1 MAASKFTPSF
11 WSELRECW
19 EGDSREGFKWLVD
32 EKKLDISAPG
42 VRKRALLEG
51 WEKIRMEVSELETR
65 ETKKPRNHP
74 EKPSR
79 ETKKPSRETTR
90 KTNSSNELAGECG
103 FSGEEI
109 EVEECPSKEQETLL
123 EADPDRFGM
132 AGLTSKEEA
141 FVREYMV
148 DWNATQAAI
157 RAGYSPKSAA
167 QAGCAMLIKPN
178 VQQAVH
184 GLASARARRMGIDAD
199 DLMRLWAAIVSF
211 DANEL
216 VQLRRVCCA
225 YCYADDGNQPLLS
238 PSGLEQAKR
247 KHDAERAKRLRA
259 NEDDDIGE
267 YPEYAGPW
275 LDKRL
280 PPVDGCPECGGD
292 GREEVFFSDT
302 RNLSPAALQVYS
314 GIKVGER
321 GIEMLMMSKE
331 KAMDNLARA
340 LGLFRER
347 DQEGSGSVSVSGEE
361 LCKLFDDR
369 MRAARDRQAVVNA
382 ERLALGGG

>member
-11 WSELRECW
+11 WLELRECW

-32 EKKLDISAPG
+32 EKKIDISAPG
-42 VRKRALLEG
+42 VRKRALLER
-51 WEKIRMEVSELETR
+51 WEKIRMDVSELETR
-65 ETKKPRNHP
+65 KTKKPRNHP

-79 ETKKPSRETTR
+79 ETIQRNQETTR
-90 KTNSSNELAGECG
+90 KTNCSKDLTSEGGFCSSETEAKEW
-103 FSGEEI
+103 F
-109 EVEECPSKEQETLL
+109 SKEQETLSGT
-123 EADPDRFGM
+123 DPDSFGM
-132 AGLTSKEEA
+132 VGLTNKEEV

-157 RAGYSPKSAA
+157 RAGYSPKSAG
-167 QAGCAMLIKPN
+167 QAGCAILKKPN

-216 VQLRRVCCA
+216 VQLRRVCCP
-225 YCYADDGNQPLLS
+225 YCYSEDGSQPLFS

-247 KHDAERAKRLRA
+247 RHDAERAKRIRSNA
-259 NEDDDIGE
+259 EDDIGE
-267 YPEYAGPW
+267 FPEYAGPW
-275 LDKRL
+275 LDRRL

-302 RNLSPAALQVYS
+302 RNLSPAALQVYC
-314 GIKVGER
+314 GAKLGER

-347 DQEGSGSVSVSGEE
+347 EQDGSSAVSVSGEE

>member
-1 MAASKFTPSF
+1 
-11 WSELRECW
+11 
-19 EGDSREGFKWLVD
+19 
-32 EKKLDISAPG
+32 
-42 VRKRALLEG
+42 
-51 WEKIRMEVSELETR
+51 
-65 ETKKPRNHP
+65 
-74 EKPSR
+74 
-79 ETKKPSRETTR
+79 
-90 KTNSSNELAGECG
+90 
-103 FSGEEI
+103 
-109 EVEECPSKEQETLL
+109 
-123 EADPDRFGM
+123 
-132 AGLTSKEEA
+132 
-141 FVREYMV
+141 
-148 DWNATQAAI
+148 
-157 RAGYSPKSAA
+157 
-167 QAGCAMLIKPN
+167 MLIKPN

-292 GREEVFFSDT
+292 GCEEVFFSDT
-302 RNLSPAALQVYS
+302 RNLSPAALQVSS